1 MGEVY
6 RQSASIV
13 VLRPV
18 SVCAP
23 GGECGTVYEVLLLHK
38 PRKRDNWQLP
48 QGGMERGE
56 TLEQSALR
64 ELKEESGL
72 DSVTIVGKSEEVH
85 QYDFPVSYR
94 KHRPDNVRGQRIQ
107 FVFAVANAEARVHVD
122 EKEIDGH
129 VWVLPEDL
137 HRYILR
143 TEYLRLVEKIA
154 REAVGLL

>member
-1 MGEVY
+1 
-6 RQSASIV
+6 
-13 VLRPV
+13 
-18 SVCAP
+18 
-23 GGECGTVYEVLLLHK
+23 
-38 PRKRDNWQLP
+38 
-48 QGGMERGE
+48 MERGE